1 MVQAFQAGLD
11 GLCLTA
17 MNREALIKALEL
29 VMLGETFIASAL
41 ALSLWDEASRQRQ
54 ARPDG
59 AVVVDPAAAAIAGKL
74 SGRETQILSHLT
86 LGASNKHIA
95 RELGVAEATVK
106 VHVKAILRKVKAAN
120 RTQAAMWAQ
129 QHMNLAANDGVMV
142 LLISMTTSTRAGAG
156 PITNRAGRASL
167 QPRLRLFTRGTC
179 CSELSSINKTCRS
192 VGFPTDGVPPNQDSL
207 VELNKSLGALRH
219 RQPNCQASPLGG
231 AGMAAHVRGVMK
243 SKKPKRAPGTRRDL
257 TRLERQLA
265 AVDAQIARLEKDPR
279 LGLAERDH
287 FLLWKR
293 PSLFMTERP
302 AVVH

>member
-11 GLCLTA
+11 GLCFTA

-29 VMLGETFIASAL
+29 VMLGETYIASAL
-41 ALSLWDEASRQRQ
+41 ALRLWDEASRQRQ

-129 QHMNLAANDGVMV
+129 QHMNLAANNGV
-142 LLISMTTSTRAGAG
+142 S
-156 PITNRAGRASL
+156 
-167 QPRLRLFTRGTC
+167 
-179 CSELSSINKTCRS
+179 
-192 VGFPTDGVPPNQDSL
+192 GVAD
-207 VELNKSLGALRH
+207 
-219 RQPNCQASPLGG
+219 
-231 AGMAAHVRGVMK
+231 
-243 SKKPKRAPGTRRDL
+243 
-257 TRLERQLA
+257 
-265 AVDAQIARLEKDPR
+265 
-279 LGLAERDH
+279 
-287 FLLWKR
+287 
-293 PSLFMTERP
+293 
-302 AVVH
+302 